1 MAGLDALP
9 DPRLIRTLFHRHKS
23 LMFFQKLS
31 ARIIGILVAFFLVA
45 LIAIGLTLY
54 LSWQLEG
61 NAAAINDA
69 GSQRMRTYRIVFLL
83 SRAMQTPEEEAVM
96 QATIAKE
103 VATFERIMRDLEQGD
118 PNRPLF
124 LPKDEP
130 EIAHLLK
137 QMRLEWNQEMR
148 PRIENML
155 NMPQEQRA
163 VHLVQ
168 YRAAVEQFVSH
179 VNQLVAAVEHSG
191 TRSAT
196 WLRLLQIGLIVLAM
210 IGTTLL
216 IAFFFVMV
224 IRPLEEM
231 RGGIRR
237 MSEADFRVRLP
248 VRHNDEF
255 GEVSRGFNAM
265 ADRLEDIYG
274 KLEQRVEEKTHDI
287 EIKHRELTLL
297 YEVAAYL
304 SVPVPRDV
312 ACYEVLDKVM
322 LLLDAQ
328 AGLVRFVEDGGKQ
341 MHIGVHRN
349 LSEEFLACEGCL
361 PVGACLCGG
370 AASSGL
376 AVSSQLMQL
385 PQLDTAMACRDR
397 EGFASMVAI
406 PISSKNQVLG
416 VFNLF
421 FRSPRALRDNE
432 VRLLETIGQH
442 LGVAIENQRLVER
455 EKEMAVSEERNLL
468 AEELHDSIAQSLAFL
483 NIQAQMLQDSL
494 RRENMQEAEDE
505 LARIREGIQESYDDV
520 RELLVHF
527 RTRVVAGNVE
537 TAIASAL
544 EKFEGQTGIAATLEK
559 RGDERAIPAQNA
571 IQVLHIVQEALSNIR
586 KHAAA
591 SQVKVVIEHENERND
606 MCVISVQDN
615 GRGFNVT
622 AASDEGDVH
631 VGIKIMRERA
641 HRIGGQFAIKSSPG
655 AGTTVILRLPHETG

>member
-1 MAGLDALP
+1 
-9 DPRLIRTLFHRHKS
+9 
-23 LMFFQKLS
+23 MFFQKLS
-31 ARIIGILVAFFLVA
+31 AKIIGILVAFFLVA
-45 LIAIGLTLY
+45 LIAISLTLF

-83 SRAMQTPEEEAVM
+83 SRAQQTPEEEAVM
-96 QATIAKE
+96 QATITRE

-124 LPKDEP
+124 LPHDAP
-130 EIAHLLK
+130 EIDRLLK

-148 PRIENML
+148 PRIEKML
-155 NMPQEQRA
+155 GMPQEQRS
-163 VHLVQ
+163 VHLMQ
-168 YRAAVEQFVSH
+168 YRASVEQFVSH

-237 MSEADFRVRLP
+237 MAEADFRVRLP
-248 VRHNDEF
+248 VRRNDEF
-255 GEVSRGFNAM
+255 GEVGRGFNAM

-274 KLEQRVEEKTHDI
+274 KLEQRVEEKTRDI

-312 ACYEVLDKVM
+312 ACYAVLDKVM
-322 LLLDAQ
+322 QLLDAQ
-328 AGLVRFVEDGGKQ
+328 AGLVRFVEEGGKQ
-341 MHIGVHRN
+341 MRIGVHRN
-349 LSEEFLACEGCL
+349 LSDDFLRCEGCL
-361 PVGACLCGG
+361 PVGDCLCGG
-370 AASSGL
+370 AAASGL
-376 AVSSQLMQL
+376 PASSQLIQQPAL
-385 PQLDTAMACRDR
+385 GQAMACRDR

-406 PISSKNQVLG
+406 PISSKNQILG

-421 FRSPRALRDNE
+421 FYHPRSLRDNE

-494 RRENMQEAEDE
+494 RREDMQEAQDE

-527 RTRVVAGNVE
+527 RTRIVAGNVE
-537 TAIASAL
+537 IAIASAL
-544 EKFEGQTGIAATLEK
+544 EKFEGQTGIATTLER
-559 RGDERAIPAQNA
+559 RGDEREMPAQNA
-571 IQVLHIVQEALSNIR
+571 IQILHIVQESLSNIR
-586 KHAAA
+586 KHAQAK
-591 SQVKVVIEHENERND
+591 QVVVTIERNADHSTITVRDDGLGFD
-606 MCVISVQDN
+606 M
-615 GRGFNVT
+615 R
-622 AASDEGDVH
+622 AAADEGDVH

-641 HRIGGQFAIKSSPG
+641 HRIGGQFTIQSAPG
-655 AGTTVILRLPHETG
+655 TGTTVILHLPQEKN

>member
-1 MAGLDALP
+1 
-9 DPRLIRTLFHRHKS
+9 
-23 LMFFQKLS
+23 MFFQKLS
-31 ARIIGILVAFFLVA
+31 AKIIGILVAFFLVA

-83 SRAMQTPEEEAVM
+83 SRAEQTAEDEALM
-96 QATIAKE
+96 QATITKE

-148 PRIENML
+148 PRIESML
-155 NMPQEQRA
+155 EMPQDQRA

-210 IGTTLL
+210 IGTSLL

-248 VRHNDEF
+248 VRRNDEF
-255 GEVSRGFNAM
+255 GEVGRGFNAM

-274 KLEQRVEEKTHDI
+274 KLEQRVEEKTRDI
-287 EIKHRELTLL
+287 EIKHRELSLL

-312 ACYEVLDKVM
+312 ACYEVLDKVIQ
-322 LLLDAQ
+322 LLDAHG
-328 AGLVRFVEDGGKQ
+328 GLVRFVEDGGKQ
-341 MHIGVHRN
+341 MRIGVHRN
-349 LSEEFLACEGCL
+349 LSEGFLDCEACL

-376 AVSSQLMQL
+376 PASAQLIEL
-385 PQLDTAMACRDR
+385 PQRDIAMACRDR
-397 EGFASMVAI
+397 EGFAAMVAI

-432 VRLLETIGQH
+432 VRLLETVGQH

-494 RRENMQEAEDE
+494 RRADMQEAEDE

-544 EKFEGQTGIAATLEK
+544 EKFEGQTGIATVLEK
-559 RGDERAIPAQNA
+559 SSDERTIPAQNA

-586 KHAAA
+586 KHAVAT
-591 SQVKVVIEHENERND
+591 QVKVSIEREQNND
-606 MCVISVQDN
+606 MCLISVQDN
-615 GRGFNVT
+615 GRGFD
-622 AASDEGDVH
+622 AASDAGEAH

-641 HRIGGQFAIKSSPG
+641 HRIGGQFTIKSAPG
-655 AGTTVILRLPHETG
+655 VGTTVILCLPTRQVET

>member
-1 MAGLDALP
+1 M
-9 DPRLIRTLFHRHKS
+9 
-23 LMFFQKLS
+23 FQKLS
-31 ARIIGILVAFFLVA
+31 QRIIGILVAFFLVA

-83 SRAMQTPEEEAVM
+83 SRQPSTPQEEEALK
-96 QATIAKE
+96 ASITKE
-103 VATFERIMRDLEQGD
+103 VATFEHVMHDLEHGN
-118 PNRPLF
+118 PARPLF
-124 LPKDEP
+124 LPKEAGI
-130 EIAHLLK
+130 EQLVR
-137 QMRLEWNQEMR
+137 QMRAEWNEEMR
-148 PRIENML
+148 PRIESML
-155 NMPQEQRA
+155 QLSQNQRA
-163 VHLVQ
+163 VHLLH
-168 YRAAVEQFVSH
+168 YRASVEQFVSH
-179 VNQLVAAVEHSG
+179 VNQLVAAVEVSG

-210 IGTTLL
+210 IGTAIL
-216 IAFFFVMV
+216 ITFFFIMV

-237 MSEADFRVRLP
+237 MSEADFRVRLK
-248 VRHNDEF
+248 VRRKDEF
-255 GEVSRGFNAM
+255 GELGQGFNAM

-274 KLEQRVEEKTHDI
+274 QLEQRVEEKTRDI

-304 SVPVPRDV
+304 SVPVARDV

-322 LLLDAQ
+322 ALLSAE
-328 AGLVRFVEDGGKQ
+328 AGLVRFVEEDGQ
-341 MHIGVHRN
+341 MMRIGVHRN
-349 LSEEFLACEGCL
+349 LSAEFLHCEGCM
-361 PVGACLCGG
+361 PMNSCLCGG

-376 AVSSQLMQL
+376 PVASQLRLQPDRSL
-385 PQLDTAMACRDR
+385 VLACRDR
-397 EGFASMVAI
+397 EGFAAMVAI
-406 PISSKNQVLG
+406 PISAKNQILG

-421 FRSPRALRDNE
+421 FKEPRELADNE

-468 AEELHDSIAQSLAFL
+468 AQELHDSIAQSLAFL

-494 RRENMQEAEDE
+494 RRADMQEAFDE
-505 LARIREGIQESYDDV
+505 LASIREGIQESYDDV

-544 EKFEGQTGIAATLEK
+544 EKFEGQTGISTELIRTEGEREIAT
-559 RGDERAIPAQNA
+559 QNA
-571 IQVLHIVQEALSNIR
+571 IQILHIVQEALSNVR
-586 KHAAA
+586 KHAQA
-591 SQVKVVIEHENERND
+591 SHVKVTVDRSED
-606 MCVISVQDN
+606 CVIRVEDN
-615 GRGFNVT
+615 GRGFDVDGRHN
-622 AASDEGDVH
+622 EGDTH
-631 VGIKIMRERA
+631 VGLKIMRERA
-641 HRIGGQFAIKSSPG
+641 HRIGGQFTIESS
-655 AGTTVILRLPHETG
+655 AGEGSRVTLRLPRETL

>member
-1 MAGLDALP
+1 MIL
-9 DPRLIRTLFHRHKS
+9 
-23 LMFFQKLS
+23 QKLS
-31 ARIIGILVAFFLVA
+31 AKIIGILVAFFLVA
-45 LIAIGLTLY
+45 LIAISLTLF

-83 SRAMQTPEEEAVM
+83 SRVMQTPEEEAAM
-96 QATIAKE
+96 QSTIGKE
-103 VATFERIMRDLEQGD
+103 VTTFERIMQDLEKGD
-118 PNRPLF
+118 PKRPLF
-124 LPKDEP
+124 LPRDEP
-130 EIAHLLK
+130 EVERLLK

-148 PRIENML
+148 PRIEKML
-155 NMPQEQRA
+155 NMPQEQRT
-163 VHLVQ
+163 VHLMQ
-168 YRAAVEQFVSH
+168 YRASVEQFVSH

-231 RGGIRR
+231 RDGIRR
-237 MSEADFRVRLP
+237 MSQADFRVRLP
-248 VRHNDEF
+248 VRRNDEF
-255 GEVSRGFNAM
+255 GELGWGFNAM
-265 ADRLEDIYG
+265 ADRLEDIYD
-274 KLEQRVEEKTHDI
+274 KLEQRVEEKTRDI

-322 LLLDAQ
+322 QLLDAQ
-328 AGLVRFVEDGGKQ
+328 AGLVRFVEEGGKQ
-341 MHIGVHRN
+341 MRIGVHRN
-349 LSEEFLACEGCL
+349 MSEEFLRCEGCL
-361 PVGACLCGG
+361 PVGDCLCGDA
-370 AASSGL
+370 AASGL
-376 AVSSQLMQL
+376 PAASQLAQQPVL
-385 PQLDTAMACRDR
+385 GKTMACRDS

-406 PISSKNQVLG
+406 PISSKNQILG

-421 FRSPRALRDNE
+421 FYNPRSLRENE

-494 RRENMQEAEDE
+494 RRKDMQEAQDE

-544 EKFEGQTGIAATLEK
+544 EKFEGQTGISTVLE
-559 RGDERAIPAQNA
+559 RGGNSREMPTQNA
-571 IQVLHIVQEALSNIR
+571 IQILHIVQEALSNIR
-586 KHAAA
+586 KHARA
-591 SQVKVVIEHENERND
+591 SQVSVRIEREDE
-606 MCVISVQDN
+606 CVISVQDD
-615 GRGFNVT
+615 GRGFDTV
-622 AASDEGDVH
+622 AATDEGDVH

-641 HRIGGQFAIKSSPG
+641 HRIGGQFSIKSKPG
-655 AGTTVILRLPHETG
+655 MGTTVILRLPGETG

>member
-1 MAGLDALP
+1 
-9 DPRLIRTLFHRHKS
+9 
-23 LMFFQKLS
+23 MFFQKLS
-31 ARIIGILVAFFLVA
+31 AKIIGILVAFFLVA
-45 LIAIGLTLY
+45 LIAISMTLF

-83 SRAMQTPEEEAVM
+83 SRTQQTPEEEAVM
-96 QATIAKE
+96 QATITRE
-103 VATFERIMRDLEQGD
+103 VSTFERIMRDLEQGD

-124 LPKDEP
+124 LPHDAP
-130 EIAHLLK
+130 EIDRLLK

-148 PRIENML
+148 PRIEKML
-155 NMPQEQRA
+155 GMPQEQRS
-163 VHLVQ
+163 VHLMQ
-168 YRAAVEQFVSH
+168 YRASVEQFVSH

-237 MSEADFRVRLP
+237 MAEADFRVRLP
-248 VRHNDEF
+248 VRRNDEF
-255 GEVSRGFNAM
+255 GEVGRGFNAM

-274 KLEQRVEEKTHDI
+274 KLEQRVEEKTRDI

-312 ACYEVLDKVM
+312 ACYAVLDKVM
-322 LLLDAQ
+322 QLLDAQ
-328 AGLVRFVEDGGKQ
+328 AGLVRFVEEGGKQ
-341 MHIGVHRN
+341 MRIGVHRN
-349 LSEEFLACEGCL
+349 LSDDFLRCEGCM
-361 PVGACLCGG
+361 PVGDCLCGG
-370 AASSGL
+370 AAASGL
-376 AVSSQLMQL
+376 PASSQLVQQPAL
-385 PQLDTAMACRDR
+385 SQAMACRDR
-397 EGFASMVAI
+397 EGFASMIAI
-406 PISSKNQVLG
+406 PISSKNQILG

-421 FRSPRALRDNE
+421 FYHPRSLRDNE

-494 RRENMQEAEDE
+494 RREDMQEAQDE

-527 RTRVVAGNVE
+527 RTRIVAGNVE
-537 TAIASAL
+537 IAIASAL
-544 EKFEGQTGIAATLEK
+544 EKFEGQTGIATRLER
-559 RGDERAIPAQNA
+559 RGDEREIPAQNA
-571 IQVLHIVQEALSNIR
+571 IQILHIVQESLSNIR
-586 KHAAA
+586 KHAQAK
-591 SQVKVVIEHENERND
+591 QVVVTIERHEGNTL
-606 MCVISVQDN
+606 ISVQDD
-615 GRGFNVT
+615 GQGFDMRT
-622 AASDEGDVH
+622 AADEGDVH

-641 HRIGGQFAIKSSPG
+641 HRIGGQFALQSAPG
-655 AGTTVILRLPHETG
+655 TGTTVTLRLPQESS

>member
-1 MAGLDALP
+1 
-9 DPRLIRTLFHRHKS
+9 
-23 LMFFQKLS
+23 MFFQKLS
-31 ARIIGILVAFFLVA
+31 AKIIGILVAFFLVA
-45 LIAIGLTLY
+45 LIAIGLTLF

-83 SRAMQTPEEEAVM
+83 SRQMQTAEEEAVM
-96 QATIAKE
+96 QATIVKE

-124 LPKDEP
+124 LPKEA
-130 EIAHLLK
+130 EIDRLLR
-137 QMRLEWNQEMR
+137 QMRQEWNEEMR
-148 PRIENML
+148 PRIEGML
-155 NMPQEQRA
+155 RMPQDQRA
-163 VHLVQ
+163 VQLVQ

-179 VNQLVAAVEHSG
+179 VNQLVAAVEVSG

-196 WLRLLQIGLIVLAM
+196 WLRLLQIGLIVLAL

-216 IAFFFVMV
+216 IGFFFVMV

-231 RGGIRR
+231 RDGIRR
-237 MSEADFRVRLP
+237 MSEVDFRVRLR
-248 VRHNDEF
+248 VRRNDEF
-255 GEVSRGFNAM
+255 GELGKGFNAM

-274 KLEQRVEEKTHDI
+274 KLEQRVEEKTRDI

-304 SVPVPRDV
+304 SVPVPRDL

-322 LLLDAQ
+322 QLLDAQ
-328 AGLVRFVEDGGKQ
+328 AGLVRFVEDSGEQ
-341 MHIGVHRN
+341 MRIGVHRN
-349 LSEEFLACEGCL
+349 LSEEFLRCEGCM

-370 AASSGL
+370 AAASGL
-376 AVSSQLMQL
+376 AVSSQLVQR
-385 PQLDTAMACRDR
+385 PALDTAMACRDR

-406 PISSKNQVLG
+406 PISSKNQILG

-421 FRSPRALRDNE
+421 FYSQRSLRDNE

-494 RRENMQEAEDE
+494 RREDMQEAEDE

-537 TAIASAL
+537 IAIASAL
-544 EKFEGQTGIAATLEK
+544 EKFEGQTGIATELER
-559 RGDERAIPAQNA
+559 RGEGREIPTQNA
-571 IQVLHIVQEALSNIR
+571 IQILHIVQEALSNVR
-586 KHAAA
+586 KHARAT
-591 SQVKVVIEHENERND
+591 QVKVIIERNGE
-606 MCVISVQDN
+606 CVISVRDN
-615 GRGFNVT
+615 GRGFDSD
-622 AASDEGDVH
+622 AAPDDGDVH

-641 HRIGGQFAIKSSPG
+641 HRIGGQFDIQSKTG
-655 AGTTVILRLPHETG
+655 AGTTVTLKLPHDTASASASATP

>member
-1 MAGLDALP
+1 
-9 DPRLIRTLFHRHKS
+9 
-23 LMFFQKLS
+23 MFLQKLS

-45 LIAIGLTLY
+45 LIAIGMTLY

-83 SRAMQTPEEEAVM
+83 SRPQSTPAEDEALKAV
-96 QATIAKE
+96 IVKE
-103 VATFERIMRDLEQGD
+103 VATFERIMRDLENGD

-124 LPKDEP
+124 LPREA
-130 EIAHLLK
+130 EIERLLK
-137 QMRLEWNQEMR
+137 QMRLEWNEEMR
-148 PRIENML
+148 PRIEGML
-155 NMPQEQRA
+155 PMRQDQRA
-163 VHLVQ
+163 AQLVQ

-179 VNQLVAAVEHSG
+179 VNQLVAAVEVSG

-196 WLRLLQIGLIVLAM
+196 WLRLLQIGLIVLAL
-210 IGTTLL
+210 IGTALL

-231 RGGIRR
+231 RDGIRR
-237 MSEADFRVRLP
+237 MSEADFRARLQVR
-248 VRHNDEF
+248 RNDEF
-255 GEVSRGFNAM
+255 GEVGRGFNAM

-274 KLEQRVEEKTHDI
+274 KLEQRVEEKTRDI

-304 SVPVPRDV
+304 SVPVPRDI

-322 LLLDAQ
+322 QLLDAQ
-328 AGLVRFVEDGGKQ
+328 AGLVRFVEDDGEQ
-341 MHIGVHRN
+341 MRIGVHRN
-349 LSEEFLACEGCL
+349 MSEEFLRCEGCL

-370 AASSGL
+370 AAASGL
-376 AVSSQLMQL
+376 AVASQLVQR
-385 PQLDTAMACRDR
+385 PALDTAMACRDR
-397 EGFASMVAI
+397 EGFAAMVAI
-406 PISSKNQVLG
+406 PISSKNQILG

-421 FRSPRALRDNE
+421 FYSPRSLRDNE

-494 RRENMQEAEDE
+494 RREDMKEAQDE

-544 EKFEGQTGIAATLEK
+544 EKFEGQTGIATALER
-559 RGDERAIPAQNA
+559 RGDDREIPTQNA
-571 IQVLHIVQEALSNIR
+571 IQILHIVQEALSNVR
-586 KHAAA
+586 KHAGAT
-591 SQVKVVIEHENERND
+591 QVKVVIERDGE
-606 MCVISVQDN
+606 CVISVQDN
-615 GRGFNVT
+615 GCGFDAG
-622 AASDEGDVH
+622 AAPDEGDVH

-641 HRIGGQFAIKSSPG
+641 HRIGGQFAIKSAPG
-655 AGTTVILRLPHETG
+655 AGTTVTLRLPRETG

>member
-1 MAGLDALP
+1 
-9 DPRLIRTLFHRHKS
+9 
-23 LMFFQKLS
+23 MFFRKLS
-31 ARIIGILVAFFLVA
+31 AKIIGILVAFFLVA
-45 LIAIGLTLY
+45 LIAISLTLY

-83 SRAMQTPEEEAVM
+83 SRPQSTPAEDEALRASIV
-96 QATIAKE
+96 KE
-103 VATFERIMRDLEQGD
+103 VDTFERIMQTLEQGD

-124 LPKDEP
+124 LPDEA
-130 EIAHLLK
+130 EIGRLVK
-137 QMRLEWNQEMR
+137 QMRKEWNEEMR
-148 PRIENML
+148 PRIESML
-155 NMPQEQRA
+155 QMPPGQRTSQL
-163 VHLVQ
+163 VH
-168 YRAAVEQFVSH
+168 YRASVEQFVSH

-231 RGGIRR
+231 RDGIRR
-237 MSEADFRVRLP
+237 MSGADFQVRLP
-248 VRHNDEF
+248 VRRNDEF
-255 GEVSRGFNAM
+255 GEVGQGFNSM
-265 ADRLEDIYG
+265 ADQLEGYYG
-274 KLEQRVEEKTHDI
+274 QLEQRVEEKTRDI

-312 ACYEVLDKVM
+312 ACYAVLDKVM
-322 LLLDAQ
+322 QLLDAQ
-328 AGLVRFVEDGGKQ
+328 AGLVRFVDGDGGQ
-341 MHIGVHRN
+341 MRIGVHRN
-349 LSEEFLACEGCL
+349 LSEEFLRCEGCL

-376 AVSSQLMQL
+376 AVTSQLVQKPAIDM
-385 PQLDTAMACRDR
+385 AMACRDR
-397 EGFASMVAI
+397 EGYAAMVAI
-406 PISSKNQVLG
+406 PISSKNQILG

-421 FRSPRALRDNE
+421 FYSPRALRSNE
-432 VRLLETIGQH
+432 VRLLETVGQH

-455 EKEMAVSEERNLL
+455 ERELAVSEERNLL

-494 RRENMQEAEDE
+494 RREDMQEAQDE

-537 TAIASAL
+537 IAIASAL
-544 EKFEGQTGIAATLEK
+544 EKFEGQTGIVTQLA
-559 RGDERAIPAQNA
+559 RQGDDREIPTQNA
-571 IQVLHIVQEALSNIR
+571 IQILHIVQEALSNVR
-586 KHAAA
+586 KHARAGKV
-591 SQVKVVIEHENERND
+591 QVVIERAAGL
-606 MCVISVQDN
+606 VISVRDD
-615 GRGFNVT
+615 GCGFDAAT
-622 AASDEGDVH
+622 AADEGDVH

-641 HRIGGQFAIKSSPG
+641 HRIGGQFDIKSTPG
-655 AGTTVILRLPHETG
+655 AGTTVTLRLPRETN

>member
-1 MAGLDALP
+1 
-9 DPRLIRTLFHRHKS
+9 
-23 LMFFQKLS
+23 MFLQKLS
-31 ARIIGILVAFFLVA
+31 ARIIGILLIFFLVA
-45 LIAIGLTLY
+45 LVAIGMTLF

-83 SRAMQTPEEEAVM
+83 SPPVQSADEEAAM
-96 QATIAKE
+96 QATIARE
-103 VATFERIMRDLEQGD
+103 VATFERVMRDLEQGD

-124 LPKDEP
+124 LPRDEP
-130 EIAHLLK
+130 EIAHLLS
-137 QMRLEWNQEMR
+137 QMRLEWDQEMR
-148 PRIENML
+148 PRIERML
-155 NMPQEQRA
+155 DMPQEQRT

-210 IGTTLL
+210 IGTVLL
-216 IAFFFVMV
+216 ITFFFIMV

-237 MSEADFRVRLP
+237 MAEADFRVRLP
-248 VRHNDEF
+248 VRRNDEF

-265 ADRLEDIYG
+265 ADRLEHIYG
-274 KLEQRVEEKTHDI
+274 TLEQRVEEKTHDI

-312 ACYEVLDKVM
+312 ACHEVLDKVI

-328 AGLVRFVEDGGKQ
+328 AGLVRFMEEGGKQ

-349 LSEEFLACEGCL
+349 LSDAFLDCEACL
-361 PVGACLCGG
+361 PVGHCLCGG
-370 AASSGL
+370 SASSGQP
-376 AVSSQLMQL
+376 VSAQLLQQ
-385 PQLDTAMACRDR
+385 PQLNKAMACRDR
-397 EGFASMVAI
+397 EGFAAMVAI
-406 PISSKNQVLG
+406 PISSKKQILG

-432 VRLLETIGQH
+432 VRLLETVGQH

-494 RRENMQEAEDE
+494 RRADMQEAEDE

-544 EKFEGQTGIAATLEK
+544 EKFEGQTGIATVLEK
-559 RGDERAIPAQNA
+559 SGEERAIFTQNA

-586 KHAAA
+586 KHALA
-591 SQVKVVIEHENERND
+591 SKVQVRIEHDQAND
-606 MCVISVQDN
+606 LCVISVQDD
-615 GRGFNVT
+615 GRGFDV
-622 AASDEGDVH
+622 AAADDDADVH
-631 VGIKIMRERA
+631 VGLKIMRERA
-641 HRIGGQFAIKSSPG
+641 HRIGGQFTIESRPG
-655 AGTTVILRLPHETG
+655 AGTRVTLRLPHETA

>member
-1 MAGLDALP
+1 
-9 DPRLIRTLFHRHKS
+9 
-23 LMFFQKLS
+23 MFFRKLS
-31 ARIIGILVAFFLVA
+31 GKIIGILVAFFLVA
-45 LIAIGLTLY
+45 LIAISLTLY

-83 SRAMQTPEEEAVM
+83 SRPQPTQADDEALK
-96 QATIAKE
+96 ASITNE
-103 VATFERIMRDLEQGD
+103 VDTFERVMHSLENGD

-124 LPKDEP
+124 LPNEA
-130 EIAHLLK
+130 EIARLLK
-137 QMRLEWNQEMR
+137 QMRKEWNEEMR
-148 PRIENML
+148 PRIEGML
-155 NMPQEQRA
+155 QMPPERRTTQL
-163 VHLVQ
+163 VH
-168 YRAAVEQFVSH
+168 YRASVEQFVSH

-224 IRPLEEM
+224 IRPLEEI
-231 RGGIRR
+231 RDGIRR
-237 MSEADFRVRLP
+237 MSGADFQVRLP
-248 VRHNDEF
+248 IRRNDEF
-255 GEVSRGFNAM
+255 GEVGQGFNSM
-265 ADRLEDIYG
+265 ADRLEGYYG
-274 KLEQRVEEKTHDI
+274 QLEQRVEEKTRDI

-322 LLLDAQ
+322 QLLDAQ
-328 AGLVRFVEDGGKQ
+328 AGLVRFVEENGEQ
-341 MHIGVHRN
+341 MRIGVHRN
-349 LSEEFLACEGCL
+349 LSEEFLRCEGCL

-370 AASSGL
+370 AATSGV
-376 AVSSQLMQL
+376 AVTSQLVIKPAIDM
-385 PQLDTAMACRDR
+385 AMACRDR
-397 EGFASMVAI
+397 EGYASMVAI
-406 PISSKNQVLG
+406 PISSKNQILG

-421 FRSPRALRDNE
+421 FYSPRALRDNE

-455 EKEMAVSEERNLL
+455 ERELAVSEERNLL

-494 RRENMQEAEDE
+494 RREDMQEAQDE

-527 RTRVVAGNVE
+527 RTRIVAGNVE
-537 TAIASAL
+537 IAIASAL
-544 EKFEGQTGIAATLEK
+544 EKFEGQTGISTGLER
-559 RGDERAIPAQNA
+559 RGDQREIPTQNA
-571 IQVLHIVQEALSNIR
+571 IQILHIVQEALSNVR

-591 SQVKVVIEHENERND
+591 NHVRVIIERD
-606 MCVISVQDN
+606 AELVISVIDD
-615 GRGFNVT
+615 GRGFD
-622 AASDEGDVH
+622 AGGPPDEGDVH

-641 HRIGGQFAIKSSPG
+641 HRIGGQFDIKSSPG
-655 AGTTVILRLPHETG
+655 AGTTVTLRLPRETN